1 MKKSN
6 NHIVEFM
13 LIYNRYKTNVYNFT
27 MQMLKNKAA
36 TEDVVQ
42 NVFMKLYLNF
52 TTIKHKSSIQYW
64 IFKTTR
70 NEIYGVFRRKKIR
83 NEIDS
88 EFIDEQFSDFSENQI
103 AESYELNELKQLLMK
118 NLEQLPQEQKEVF
131 LLKEYGQ
138 LSYREI
144 ADLLGID
151 ESLVKSRLYKTRQKL
166 ISKLSKV
173 L

>member
-1 MKKSN
+1 LKKSN